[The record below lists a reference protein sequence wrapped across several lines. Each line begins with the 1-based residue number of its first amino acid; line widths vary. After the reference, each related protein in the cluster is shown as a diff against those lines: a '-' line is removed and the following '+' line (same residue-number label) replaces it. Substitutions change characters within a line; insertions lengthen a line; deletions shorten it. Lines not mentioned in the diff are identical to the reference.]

1 MNNAV
6 MYHYQA
12 DVDDYAKMP
21 DLSSRI
27 IETTMDQILEA
38 YNEFMRELLQEA
50 QEAY

>member
-38 YNEFMRELLQEA
+38 YNEFMGELLQEA